1 MPSSKMLKIVA
12 VLGLLLVV
20 SAEDEMLAPPAAAV
34 VSVSFNFHNCILSN
48 IKWELNWFCKV
59 CGCPKSLRR
68 AAVIFPHFDWPAQCR
83 AIFQIFKM

>member
-1 MPSSKMLKIVA
+1 MLFKQLLAHQLQPFLVVTNKPLIKHYIEQINHIIMPSSKMLKIVA

-48 IKWELNWFCKV
+48 IKWELN
-59 CGCPKSLRR
+59 
-68 AAVIFPHFDWPAQCR
+68 
-83 AIFQIFKM
+83 